1 MDDSGVI
8 PVFNQSTETPMV
20 PIRYSHNMIREIFE
34 EPAVIRKTIDEER
47 ERTQKIAHVII
58 SAGYE
63 MIYITGS
70 GTSYHAGLAS
80 QYALANLT
88 DLMTSIIPASEFQ
101 RWVPSKMARKV
112 LLMAIS
118 QSGESSDLLEAVHAA
133 LDRGMT
139 VLAVTNTPGSKLQ
152 QLSKYYL
159 LPRSGKEVAVPAT
172 KTYVT
177 QLMSIFMLSTELA
190 TQTIDPEELARARNG
205 LYEAP
210 SLLERTL
217 ESLNSRIQEIAERY
231 REKNLLFLLGSG
243 PNYATALEGALKL
256 KETCTIYAEGFAIR
270 EFLHGPMRL
279 VDERTLVAMI
289 VSPDEIG
296 TYSNLGKSL
305 RNFGAP
311 VILISEE
318 TETSA
323 KSSESWDE
331 TILVPPGL
339 PEVFSPI
346 LYIIPLQLFAY
357 HSAVSR
363 GLNPDKPEKLTKV
376 VK

>member
-1 MDDSGVI
+1 MDDSEI
-8 PVFNQSTETPMV
+8 PHVFYQSTETSMV
-20 PIRYSHNMIREIFE
+20 PIRYSHSMIREIFE
-34 EPAVIRKTIDEER
+34 EPAVVRKTIDEER
-47 ERTQKIAHVII
+47 GRTQKIAHEIV

-88 DLMTSIIPASEFQ
+88 DLMTSIMPASEFQ
-101 RWVPSKMARKV
+101 RWVPSKIPRKV

-118 QSGESSDLLEAVHAA
+118 QSGESSDLLEAVNAA

-139 VLAVTNTPGSKLQ
+139 VLAVTNSPGSTLTRV
-152 QLSKYYL
+152 SRYHL
-159 LPRSGKEVAVPAT
+159 LPRSGKEEAIPAT

-177 QLMSIFMLSTELA
+177 QLVSISMLSTELA
-190 TQTIDPEELARARNG
+190 TETIGPEELANVRNG

-210 SLLERTL
+210 KLLEKTL
-217 ESLNSRIQEIAERY
+217 KSLNSQIQETAERY
-231 REKNLLFLLGSG
+231 RERNLLFLLGSG

-279 VDERTLVAMI
+279 VDERTVVAMV

-296 TYSNLGKSL
+296 TYSSLGKSL

-318 TETSA
+318 TEPSV
-323 KSSESWDE
+323 KLSESWDE
-331 TILVPPGL
+331 AILVPPGL
-339 PEVFSPI
+339 PKVFSPI
-346 LYIIPLQLFAY
+346 LYIVPLQLFAY